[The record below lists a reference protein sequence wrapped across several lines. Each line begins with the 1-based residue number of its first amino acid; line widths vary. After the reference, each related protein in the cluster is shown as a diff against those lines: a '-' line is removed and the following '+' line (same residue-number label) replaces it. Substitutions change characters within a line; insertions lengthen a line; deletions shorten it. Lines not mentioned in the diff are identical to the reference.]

1 MFFVESY
8 IMGNVTIAKLV
19 LILLPVL
26 LLMILGFIMGRF
38 LKKIDI
44 TLGSKLVVYLFIP
57 ALIISNLRDN
67 PLKLEE
73 MSKFIFVFFLLQV
86 FIFITVWI
94 LHSRSKLPRKQFDS
108 RLLLMAFSNC
118 GSYGMPVIA
127 AAFGPKG
134 LILAVQYMIL
144 FNLWLSTAGIY
155 LASGEKM
162 DFKRS
167 VQQILKVP
175 LLYSF
180 VFGVLYGYFFQN
192 YPIIL
197 SNVFVKSFDVLIQNL
212 HGATLPFFTLVVGME
227 LSRIPLK
234 KKWSGTIPLVFDKLL
249 LIPIL
254 SLILLI
260 LFPYLLSGLPAKV
273 MILQTAMPSA
283 FNTMLLTKE
292 LKGDYEKAA
301 STVFLTTL
309 ASPLTIS
316 LIFILVERYL

>member
-1 MFFVESY
+1 
-8 IMGNVTIAKLV
+8 MGNVTIAKLV

-26 LLMILGFIMGRF
+26 LLMLLGFMMGRF
-38 LKKIDI
+38 LKKVDI
-44 TLGSKLVVYLFIP
+44 SLGSKLVVYLFIP

-67 PLKLEE
+67 PIQFAE
-73 MSKFIFVFFLLQV
+73 MSQFIFVFFLLQA
-86 FIFITVWI
+86 FIFAIVWF
-94 LHSRSKLPRKQFDS
+94 LHKRSKLPHKQFDS

-127 AAFGPKG
+127 AAYGPKG

-155 LASGEKM
+155 LASGEKLNW
-162 DFKRS
+162 KRS
-167 VQQILKVP
+167 IQQILRVP

-180 VFGVLYGYFFQN
+180 AFGVFYGYCFKN
-192 YPIIL
+192 YPSML
-197 SNVFVKSFDVLIQNL
+197 SNVFIKSFDVLIQNL

-234 KKWSGTIPLVFDKLL
+234 KKWSATLPLTFDKLL

-254 SLILLI
+254 SMILLI
-260 LFPYLLSGLPAKV
+260 LFPSLLSGLPAKV

-301 STVFLTTL
+301 STVFLTTI
-309 ASPLTIS
+309 ASPFTIS
-316 LIFILVERYL
+316 LLFVLVEKYL